1 MRARDNKKL
10 LKTAGADVLSS
21 PPPFPSGWGGGGEGG
36 GWQPPL
42 VVRSRI
48 KTPEDT
54 KSETKSACFL
64 YSFFIA

>member
-21 PPPFPSGWGGGGEGG
+21 PLPPLRVGGGGGEGG

-54 KSETKSACFL
+54 KSETKSTCFL
-64 YSFFIA
+64 YYFFIA

>member
-21 PPPFPSGWGGGGEGG
+21 PLPPLRVRGRGGEGG

-54 KSETKSACFL
+54 KSETKSTCFL